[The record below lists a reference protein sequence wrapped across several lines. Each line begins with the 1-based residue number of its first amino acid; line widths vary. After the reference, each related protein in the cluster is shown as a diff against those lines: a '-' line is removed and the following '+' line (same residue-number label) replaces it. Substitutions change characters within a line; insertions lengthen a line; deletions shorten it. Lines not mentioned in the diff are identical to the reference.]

1 MKMLLKWAG
10 AALGTVLLLVVLFG
24 VHTWNFRPLTVG
36 LFYETMFLKYAI
48 DDPELLSSMRLL
60 EQAGITFHNNDLTD
74 ISIERTERLN
84 RELLADLETLKSYDR
99 SKLQGQAAL
108 SYDILLWFMEN
119 QAAAIPYTWHGY
131 PVNQMHGEQN
141 GLPRFLT
148 DIHHIGS
155 IADAE
160 DYIERLGKVGVKFDQ
175 LIEDLTLREGK
186 GVMPPLFTVEKVLA
200 EMRGFRGMPAR
211 DNVLFT
217 TFGERLGKVE
227 GVSDERRT
235 QLEGDVEKAIESS
248 VYPAYDR
255 LITFFEHQMALVTGN
270 YGVWS
275 LPDGDAYYDY
285 QLSQHTTT
293 KMTADQIHALGLSEV
308 DRIQA
313 EMDAILKD
321 QGLVEGTVGERMTQ
335 LGEDERYTYPN
346 TDQGRE
352 QILARFTEII
362 DEISQVMPD
371 YFLYLPKSGV
381 EVKRVPEFSE
391 KGSAGA
397 YYYPPSMDF
406 TRPGV
411 FYANLRDLKEHP
423 KWEMRTL
430 AFHEAVPGHHT
441 QSALQMELKDVPTFR
456 NILGFTAFAEGW
468 ALYSER
474 LAWEAG
480 LQSDPLDN
488 LGRLKAELFRAVRLV
503 VDTGIH
509 RQRWTREQAI
519 DYMMN
524 KTGMVLHDAVSEIER
539 YFVMPGQATA
549 YKVGMI
555 KILDLREEAKQEL
568 GEKFDIREFHDVVIG
583 DGDMPLDVLEQQ
595 VDAWVKSKK

>member
-1 MKMLLKWAG
+1 
-10 AALGTVLLLVVLFG
+10 
-24 VHTWNFRPLTVG
+24 
-36 LFYETMFLKYAI
+36 MFLKYAL
-48 DDPELLSSMRLL
+48 DDPELLSSIRLL

-84 RELLADLETLKSYDR
+84 RELLEDLETLKSYDR
-99 SKLQGQAAL
+99 ARLQGQAAL

-119 QAAAIPYTWHGY
+119 QAAAIPYTWHNY
-131 PVNQMHGEQN
+131 PVNQMQGEQN

-160 DYIERLGKVGVKFDQ
+160 DYI
-175 LIEDLTLREGK
+175 
-186 GVMPPLFTVEKVLA
+186 A
-200 EMRGFRGMPAR
+200 
-211 DNVLFT
+211 
-217 TFGERLGKVE
+217 RLGKVE
-227 GVSDERRT
+227 GVSGERRT
-235 QLEGDVEKAIESS
+235 QLKGEVEKTIESS

-255 LITFFEHQMALVTGN
+255 LIAFFEHQMTLVTGN

-275 LPDGDAYYDY
+275 LPDGDAYYDH
-285 QLSQHTTT
+285 QLRQHTTT

-321 QGLVEGTVGERMTQ
+321 QGLIEGTVGERMTQ
-335 LGEDERYTYPN
+335 LGDDERYTYPN
-346 TDQGRE
+346 TDEGRE
-352 QILARFTEII
+352 QILERFTEII
-362 DEISQVMPD
+362 GEISGIMPD
-371 YFLYLPKSGV
+371 YFLHLPKSGV

-430 AFHEAVPGHHT
+430 AYHEAVPGHHT

-480 LQSDPLDN
+480 LQNDPLDN
-488 LGRLKAELFRAVRLV
+488 LGPLKAELFRAVRLV

-519 DYMMN
+519 DYMVDR
-524 KTGMVLHDAVSEIER
+524 TGMVLHDAVAEIEP

-555 KILDLREEAKQEL
+555 KILDLREKAKQEL
-568 GEKFDIREFHDVVIG
+568 GNKFDIREFHDVVIG
-583 DGDMPLDVLEQQ
+583 DGNMPLDVLEQQ
-595 VDAWVKSKK
+595 VDAWVKSK